1 VTFVRKQCAS
11 AYERGGYIFLSP
23 SSLTEGG
30 LWVGS
35 EPLVKLERREVDAG
49 LLGSQLLEALNNS
62 KVGVPHPARHEWEA
76 VAKPLLDLAG
86 VKTWDQ
92 FAQNS
97 TLCEVERTTSTI
109 RFIPTSNEG
118 GQDGFRLDKQK
129 AAEIPV
135 PSPPEVVGRRLL
147 DVLSLMRQE

>member
-1 VTFVRKQCAS
+1 MDLEGAKFWELPPQRQRGTAEPGRVLSPALERTTVRKQCAS

-35 EPLVKLERREVDAG
+35 EPLVKLE
-49 LLGSQLLEALNNS
+49 QALNNS

-97 TLCEVERTTSTI
+97 TLCEVERTAGTI
-109 RFIPTSNEG
+109 RFIPT
-118 GQDGFRLDKQK
+118 
-129 AAEIPV
+129 
-135 PSPPEVVGRRLL
+135 
-147 DVLSLMRQE
+147 